1 LARPSKSLIL
11 RGSQD
16 VDLRELSSKSGR
28 LLCVHFLDGAGLE
41 IDLDAVNLVEIGPG
55 HADEARMVRIV
66 D

>member
-1 LARPSKSLIL
+1 VVTRATVPYVIR
-11 RGSQD
+11 
-16 VDLRELSSKSGR
+16 R

-41 IDLDAVNLVEIGPG
+41 INLDAVDLVEIGPG